1 MFTAFFMSLFDAL
14 NVAASSGLLKADV
27 SGIMDV
33 IYVIPLAREGF
44 AWLIPTVIGCIA
56 GLCLGA
62 GRRRKCE
69 NDGTLYRNGKIFTA
83 DDNCLYADAMI
94 VEGGVVRWAGQEA
107 DLDRGAAEG
116 LAQTDLGGAC
126 VIPGFVDAHM
136 HPVMLADFAAQI
148 SALPPK
154 VHSIAELT
162 EEIRRVRAAGER
174 GPRRGE
180 LGRALD
186 RGLGL

>member
-1 MFTAFFMSLFDAL
+1 MT
-14 NVAASSGLLKADV
+14 
-27 SGIMDV
+27 
-33 IYVIPLAREGF
+33 
-44 AWLIPTVIGCIA
+44 
-56 GLCLGA
+56 
-62 GRRRKCE
+62 
-69 NDGTLYRNGKIFTA
+69 GTLYRNGKIFTA

-94 VEGGVVRWAGQEA
+94 VEDGVVRWAGREA

-116 LAQTDLGGAC
+116 LAQTDLCGAC

-162 EEIRRVRAAGER
+162 EEIRRVRAQREKEGRAGENWD
-174 GPRRGE
+174 G
-180 LGRALD
+180 ALD